1 MCGERFDG
9 GNHSKKATMPPVQN
23 PSHLESCRYFT
34 GSRLSSTFNSRC
46 LCGFCIRLW
55 RVYYSTAPPQ
65 EISIGSGPKASREII
80 RSAAGRDFTQCLGDF
95 YGWIAEYL
103 IVRAYHIRYKR
114 LIFEYGS

>member
-46 LCGFCIRLW
+46 LCGFGMGLW
-55 RVYYSTAPPQ
+55 RVYYSTAPPRKSALAVAQ
-65 EISIGSGPKASREII
+65 RRVGRLSGPLPEGTSRNAWVT
-80 RSAAGRDFTQCLGDF
+80 SMDG
-95 YGWIAEYL
+95 
-103 IVRAYHIRYKR
+103 
-114 LIFEYGS
+114 